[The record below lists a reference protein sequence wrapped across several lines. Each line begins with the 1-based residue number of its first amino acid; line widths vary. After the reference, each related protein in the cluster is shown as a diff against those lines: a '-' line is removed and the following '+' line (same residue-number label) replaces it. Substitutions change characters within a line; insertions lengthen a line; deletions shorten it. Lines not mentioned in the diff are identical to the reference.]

1 MEVSMK
7 QKHNNDKFSDDDLLE
22 QYKINPVLSK
32 ISHHF
37 GVPDVTVW
45 RRAKRLGLGFKIG
58 GVAKKIEL
66 NEILEGKHPTYQTL
80 KLKKRLV
87 KENILE
93 NKCTSCELTNW
104 QDKEISLQLDHID
117 GNNHNLCWIICV
129 CYVQIVIRKLI
140 HGAAKTNN
148 GACSS
153 RRSVKPLP
161 E

>member
-7 QKHNNDKFSDDDLLE
+7 QKHNNDKFSDDDLLK

-37 GVPDVTVW
+37 DVPDVTVW
-45 RRAKRLGLGFKIG
+45 RRAKKLGLEFKIG

-80 KLKKRLV
+80 KLKKRLI

-117 GNNHNLCWIICV
+117 GNNHNHMLNNLRLLCPNCHSQTDTWCG
-129 CYVQIVIRKLI
+129 KN
-140 HGAAKTNN
+140 K
-148 GACSS
+148 
-153 RRSVKPLP
+153 
-161 E
+161 